1 MQGVAR
7 AVEAH
12 WQAGDKAAEPPPT
25 LGAAPVVAGGR

>member
-12 WQAGDKAAEPPPT
+12 WQAGDRTGESPA